1 MVSSKNIFKLLFIAL
16 IIFSVS
22 CSKEKIISADKIEKR
37 NGIVYEVNSE
47 SPFSGKVIKKY
58 GNGHNKKVTNYKN
71 GIKNGLET
79 IWYKNGQI
87 KEETKYKESKKNGL
101 SIKWY
106 ENGQRMEEI
115 NYANGDK
122 DSVSTFWDKDGN
134 VIGLYM
140 YYKDNLVHVTLN
152 GKTIYY
158 FIESSFDT
166 TSSAKSVLI
175 KYDKKV
181 YKVLDD
187 NSMQLKNAM
196 KLLAIKKDK
205 ILNELIAA
213 KNSLKDFTVQNDN
226 IKLSDQ
232 SLSLIQIAAHFEA
245 ERNKVHI
252 EMEMN
257 KENIKQLKNLLKRN
271 HDLKKIGQELFHFS
285 LRYEALKEHYNQ
297 LVGVVSAY
305 VGKFDKLTTK
315 EKRLVNLELKKQSL
329 EKLYIEVEKKYLRI
343 INKQTTS

>member
-1 MVSSKNIFKLLFIAL
+1 MVLSKNIFKLLFIVL

-22 CSKEKIISADKIEKR
+22 CSEEKIISADKIQVR
-37 NGIVYEVNSE
+37 DGIVYEVNSE

-58 GNGHNKKVTNYKN
+58 GNGHNKKVTNYQN
-71 GIKNGLET
+71 GVKNGLET
-79 IWYKNGQI
+79 MWYKNGQI
-87 KEETKYKESKKNGL
+87 KEETKYKESKRNGL
-101 SIKWY
+101 AVKWY
-106 ENGQRMEEI
+106 ENGQRMEEV
-115 NYANGDK
+115 NYANGNK
-122 DSVSTFWDKDGN
+122 DSVSTFWNREGN

-166 TSSAKSVLI
+166 TSSAKSILI
-175 KYDKKV
+175 TYDKKV

-213 KNSLKDFTVQNDN
+213 KNSLKDFTVQNDS

-232 SLSLIQIAAHFEA
+232 LLSLIQIAAHFEA

-257 KENIKQLKNLLKRN
+257 KENIKQLKDRLKRSREF
-271 HDLKKIGQELFHFS
+271 KKIGQDLFHFS
-285 LRYEALKEHYNQ
+285 LRSEALKEHYNQ
-297 LVGVVSAY
+297 LVGVVSTY
-305 VGKFDKLTTK
+305 VSKFDKLATK
-315 EKRLVNLELKKQSL
+315 EKRLVTLELKKQSL
-329 EKLYIEVEKKYLRI
+329 EKLYIEVEKKYLKI
-343 INKQTTS
+343 INKQKTY